1 MLLSGVTDVQ
11 GLASRLLEVALLRV
25 AKVSLSAVRCKCFF
39 SPISTTLPCQFVWA
53 GESQGRVASLPPAL
67 VPHLAERRDRAAMV
81 AEVRFLDMLPLTTLV
96 RFLTD
101 ILDETHLILLLQSK
115 KFHPL
120 DSIQGTGLLCICNSF
135 GAVLEI

>member
-1 MLLSGVTDVQ
+1 M
-11 GLASRLLEVALLRV
+11 
-25 AKVSLSAVRCKCFF
+25 
-39 SPISTTLPCQFVWA
+39 WA